1 MPIPLS
7 SQISG
12 DQQFML
18 AIQEAIS
25 AGIRVAMPGI
35 VVSFDSDAV
44 TAVIQPAIKGY
55 EPDANGNQI
64 SISMPQ
70 LVDVPVTFPRG
81 GGVTLT
87 FPVKP
92 GDECELIFNDR
103 CIDFWWQSGGEQ
115 EPVHPRQHHIGDAV
129 AFLGPMSQAKKISGI
144 STSAAQLRSDDGSTF
159 FELNPSTQKI
169 KIVAPGGLD
178 VITPMADFSEQV
190 TIHGLLTWMGGMVG
204 SIASGVASTITG
216 AVEFIGSVKANGKT
230 IDDSHTHGGV
240 QHGTSNTDGV
250 N

>member
-35 VVSFDSDAV
+35 VVSFDDDAV

-70 LVDVPVTFPRG
+70 LVDVPVAFPRG

-103 CIDFWWQSGGEQ
+103 CIDFWWQNGGEQ
-115 EPVHPRQHHIGDAV
+115 EPGHPRQHHIGDAV
-129 AFLGPMSQAKKISGI
+129 ALLAPMSQAKKISGI

-169 KIVAPGGLD
+169 KIVAPGGVE
-178 VITPMADFSEQV
+178 VITPLADFSEKV
-190 TIHGLLTWMGGMVG
+190 TIHGLLTWMGGMIG

-216 AVEFIGSVKANGKT
+216 TVEFIGSVKANGKT

-240 QHGTSNTDGV
+240 QRGSSDTDEV

>member
-18 AIQEAIS
+18 AIQQAIS

-35 VVSFDSDAV
+35 VVSFDTDAV

-64 SISMPQ
+64 SISMPL
-70 LVDVPVTFPRG
+70 LVDVPVAFPRG

-87 FPVKP
+87 FPVKA

-103 CIDFWWQSGGEQ
+103 CIDFWWQNGGEQ

-129 AFLGPMSQAKKISGI
+129 ALLAPMSQAKKISGI
-144 STSAAQLRSDDGSTF
+144 STDAAQLRSDDGSTY
-159 FELNPSTQKI
+159 FELNPATQKI
-169 KIVAPGGLD
+169 KIVAPGGLE
-178 VITPMADFSEQV
+178 VITPLADFSEKV
-190 TIHGLLTWMGGMVG
+190 TVRGLLTWMGGMVG
-204 SIASGVASTITG
+204 TVVSGVASKITG
-216 AVEFIGSVKANGKT
+216 AVEFIGTVKANGKD
-230 IDDSHTHGGV
+230 IDDTHTHGGV
-240 QHGTSNTDGV
+240 QTGGGNTGRP